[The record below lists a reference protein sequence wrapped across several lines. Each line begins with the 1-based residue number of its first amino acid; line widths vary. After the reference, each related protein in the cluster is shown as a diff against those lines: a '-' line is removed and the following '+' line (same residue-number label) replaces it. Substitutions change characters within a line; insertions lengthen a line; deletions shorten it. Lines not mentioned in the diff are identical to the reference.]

1 MPNLTYQVRRS
12 LAAKTEEYS
21 LTDTELLW
29 PGGSMPFSQIKTVR
43 IYSVPGMWLFGAGK
57 VAFGS
62 RRCAITLDSGA
73 AIELTSQHYLS
84 FGNFEDRS
92 PAFYT
97 FVSALIA
104 RVRAANPAA
113 QIVSGMPPMLWWFWF
128 LPFGLLAF
136 LLILCIVLG
145 LLGLSLD
152 AQKLSGNLASV
163 PDPRRPAHRTH
174 RVSPRHLAPPHAR
187 SESLRYIQSRVT
199 PEIDHT
205 RPSRSGGS
213 KIEASLVLRNPL
225 SSQESSNPFPTSHLH
240 LPIISSF
247 WRTIIP

>member
-29 PGGSMPFSQIKTVR
+29 PGGSAPFTQIKTVR
-43 IYSVPGMWLFGAGK
+43 IYSVPGMWIFGAGK

-92 PAFYT
+92 PAFYP
-97 FVSALIA
+97 FVSELIA
-104 RVRAANPAA
+104 RVRTANPAA
-113 QIVSGMPPMLWWFWF
+113 QFLSGMPPMLWWFWF

-136 LLILCIVLG
+136 LLILSITLS
-145 LLGLSLD
+145 LLGLSLVHKNSLGTSLLFLTLAVLLIGPISFLRAIWRRRTRD
-152 AQKLSGNLASV
+152 LNSGDLSKGV
-163 PDPRRPAHRTH
+163 
-174 RVSPRHLAPPHAR
+174 
-187 SESLRYIQSRVT
+187 
-199 PEIDHT
+199 
-205 RPSRSGGS
+205 
-213 KIEASLVLRNPL
+213 
-225 SSQESSNPFPTSHLH
+225 
-240 LPIISSF
+240 
-247 WRTIIP
+247 

>member
-12 LAAKTEEYS
+12 LAAKTDEYS

-29 PGGSMPFSQIKTVR
+29 PGGSVPFAQIKTVR
-43 IYSVPGMWLFGAGK
+43 IYSVPGIWLFGAGK

-97 FVSALIA
+97 FVSELVA

-113 QIVSGMPPMLWWFWF
+113 QFVSGMPPMLWWFWF

-136 LLILCIVLG
+136 FLILCITLG
-145 LLGLSLD
+145 LLGLSLEHKNSLGTSLLFLTLAVLLIGPIGFLRAIWRRRTRD
-152 AQKLSGNLASV
+152 LNSGDLSKAV
-163 PDPRRPAHRTH
+163 
-174 RVSPRHLAPPHAR
+174 
-187 SESLRYIQSRVT
+187 
-199 PEIDHT
+199 
-205 RPSRSGGS
+205 
-213 KIEASLVLRNPL
+213 
-225 SSQESSNPFPTSHLH
+225 
-240 LPIISSF
+240 
-247 WRTIIP
+247 